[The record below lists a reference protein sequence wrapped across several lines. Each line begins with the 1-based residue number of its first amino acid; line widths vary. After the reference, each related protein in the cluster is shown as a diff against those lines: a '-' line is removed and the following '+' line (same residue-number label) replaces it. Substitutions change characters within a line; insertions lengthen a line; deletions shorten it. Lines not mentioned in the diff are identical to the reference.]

1 MRMLSAG
8 RSRVSVLTVKPSNIA
23 APTTAELNAGI
34 YASPFIPKS
43 MWTWSAGDPSTEN
56 DTDIEKTFDAD
67 VPVSDTYDL
76 NMGVYRGFLAGGGF
90 DSTEDALFQAC
101 KVRGTTLYIYV
112 RKTDKLST
120 AAWATAD
127 EIYLGGS
134 VITGTPKASDTAYI
148 KYEVPLF
155 PQDMRSFIAVA

>member
-1 MRMLSAG
+1 VTPDAHALRWPQQGLGFDRQALQH
-8 RSRVSVLTVKPSNIA
+8 RSPHDRR
-23 APTTAELNAGI
+23 
-34 YASPFIPKS
+34 
-43 MWTWSAGDPSTEN
+43 TERRH
-56 DTDIEKTFDAD
+56 
-67 VPVSDTYDL
+67 L
-76 NMGVYRGFLAGGGF
+76 RLALHPGGF

-155 PQDMRSFIAVA
+155 PQDMRAFIAVA